1 MLANI
6 RFIFRALSKSPA
18 FTITSILTLALG
30 IGANAAIFSVIDAVL
45 LQPLPYPD
53 SSRLVELQQT
63 SAQYPE
69 MAVAYP
75 DYLDWRANQRS
86 LIDIAAYRMD
96 HFNLTGDKEP
106 ERFRGAYVTASYFS
120 VLGLRPELG
129 RVFSE
134 ADDRKDSEPVVIL
147 GNKLWKKRFGAD
159 PDILGRKLVFNDI
172 SYEVIGVAS
181 ARNVTPENTDLYV
194 TFGPVS
200 DRPPLS
206 ERGSHPGI
214 RAIGRLRPGVSMAQA
229 TADFE
234 VISRNLESKYPDTD
248 TGLSV
253 KVIPMIERVVGMY
266 RPTLFLLAAVVL
278 AVLFIACANV
288 ANLMLSRSM
297 LRRKEIAVRAAL
309 GATRPQLI
317 GLLLIESVGLAAC
330 GGLVGL
336 LLAFWSIDL
345 IKSIAPQGTIRF
357 QELHLNGSVI
367 LFTGMLSL
375 LAGILFGVIPAWN
388 MSNAGDALKN
398 AGGKSGTTGREHQRS
413 QSSLVI
419 GQVAL
424 ACALL
429 VGASLL
435 VQSFRALQRI
445 PLGFDPHN
453 LATVDI
459 KLAGVKYRNEPGQP
473 PKKTEMALFYQQ
485 LQQKLQ
491 ALPGIR
497 SVAFGLNLPF
507 GGDTWTNDFAI
518 TGRPDPRPGEAP
530 SAQYSTVS
538 PDYFRAMGIELVRG
552 RPFNAED
559 TLDKPAVVI
568 IDERFA
574 NRFFPGEDPIGK
586 QLNDNARTGQRAQ
599 YTIVGVV
606 RTVIH
611 DTLGAEPSYV
621 QYYMPV
627 LQSPEQISTIIVR
640 SENDPLPHVAD
651 IQRAVQA
658 VDPDIPIFNVQTM
671 DQRLANSLKTQHL
684 AMTLVGLFSGLA
696 LILAAIGLYG
706 VLGYSVVQ
714 RTREIG
720 IRLALGATRAN
731 VLRLVV
737 GKGMALVGM
746 GLAFGIVLAFI
757 LGRLLTSFLHGVGAT
772 DPWTFLGV
780 IGVLA
785 CTALLA
791 SWLPARRAIRIDPI
805 HTLREE

>member
-1 MLANI
+1 
-6 RFIFRALSKSPA
+6 
-18 FTITSILTLALG
+18 
-30 IGANAAIFSVIDAVL
+30 
-45 LQPLPYPD
+45 
-53 SSRLVELQQT
+53 
-63 SAQYPE
+63 
-69 MAVAYP
+69 
-75 DYLDWRANQRS
+75 
-86 LIDIAAYRMD
+86 
-96 HFNLTGDKEP
+96 
-106 ERFRGAYVTASYFS
+106 
-120 VLGLRPELG
+120 
-129 RVFSE
+129 
-134 ADDRKDSEPVVIL
+134 
-147 GNKLWKKRFGAD
+147 
-159 PDILGRKLVFNDI
+159 
-172 SYEVIGVAS
+172 
-181 ARNVTPENTDLYV
+181 
-194 TFGPVS
+194 
-200 DRPPLS
+200 
-206 ERGSHPGI
+206 
-214 RAIGRLRPGVSMAQA
+214 
-229 TADFE
+229 
-234 VISRNLESKYPDTD
+234 
-248 TGLSV
+248 
-253 KVIPMIERVVGMY
+253 
-266 RPTLFLLAAVVL
+266 
-278 AVLFIACANV
+278 
-288 ANLMLSRSM
+288 M

-317 GLLLIESVGLAAC
+317 GLLLIESIGLALC

-336 LLAFWSIDL
+336 LLAFWSMDL
-345 IKSIAPQGTIRF
+345 IKTIAPQGTIRF
-357 QELHLNGSVI
+357 QELHLSGSVI
-367 LFTGMLSL
+367 LFSGTLSL
-375 LAGILFGVIPAWN
+375 LAGILFGIIPAWN
-388 MSNAGDALKN
+388 ISNAGDALKN

-459 KLAGVKYRNEPGQP
+459 KLAGIKYRNEPGQP

-485 LQQKLQ
+485 LQQRLQ

-518 TGRPDPRPGEAP
+518 TGRPDPGPGEAP

-552 RPFNAED
+552 RTFNAED
-559 TLDKPAVVI
+559 TVDKPAVAIV
-568 IDERFA
+568 DERFA

-586 QLNDNARTGQRAQ
+586 QLNDNARTGQRTQ

-640 SENDPLPHVAD
+640 SDSDPLSHVPD

-684 AMTLVGLFSGLA
+684 ATMVVGLFSGLA
-696 LILAAIGLYG
+696 LLLAAIGLYG

-720 IRLALGATRAN
+720 IRLALGATRTN

-737 GKGMALVGM
+737 GKGMALVGI
-746 GLAFGIVLAFI
+746 GLAFGIVLAFV
-757 LGRLLTSFLHGVGAT
+757 LGRSLTSFLHGVGAT
-772 DPWTFLGV
+772 DPWTFIGV
-780 IGVLA
+780 ITVLG